1 MKKRIG
7 AMLTALALVGA
18 MLPSAMA
25 VELDKSATPLTDE
38 DKTTVTLTVGGS
50 QTEVAPA
57 SDVVFVLDKS
67 ISMNAKTEAGAM
79 LESLENE
86 VLTKGLNVKVGVV
99 VYSGTVHET
108 YPLTQIA
115 DGTCARIATYIS
127 NIQYASGTNLQA
139 GILAGIEMLGK
150 DPSVSNENKH
160 LVLVSDGVT
169 YLWGTGDT
177 PKSIYVNLN
186 NTRAASVD
194 YVNDYWAYHREV
206 SIDNYEDYA
215 DAAEWIVT
223 AEENGIESLID
234 HYQREYIGTENKNIE
249 PFVPSDGSV
258 KHPYSSLEAAIY
270 MGGKAWQ
277 QAAEAGYNLYAY
289 APDDYLTPNDDGGQ
303 HYPWAPTFIKGLNTI
318 GGTYT
323 EIYTDTPDGVDGMFD
338 GIKNSILYEIQ
349 SGTVTDPIG
358 KHYNFV
364 STDTVELTVGGVRID
379 RDEDAPDGYDIS
391 FDGGKYLVKYDSE
404 DGLKGTITWDI
415 NTPVEQG
422 KAVALSYDLTV
433 DQSTVPTNAT
443 VDAPTNGET
452 TLTYK
457 PTTGDEET
465 AEFDVPEFTLGEKE
479 SIPTPDKE
487 ADGEDAIGNVATGD
501 IIPFTITTTLP
512 ETIVGTDAAE
522 HTMLIFRDTMTGLEL
537 VDDTI
542 ALTINDETISAEYYV
557 FEDASTADPEYLE
570 SGNTFAVAVDLSAIH
585 VSDEYGPLT
594 NLGSGSVVLS
604 YNGEVTA
611 EMGDVVN
618 NEAWIND
625 NPNSDT
631 TPGKVTI
638 ETGGTG
644 TLMFTLGGAALLAA
658 AGALFVV
665 NRRKSG
671 N

>member
-25 VELDKSATPLTDE
+25 VELDKSATPLTGE

-67 ISMNAKTEAGAM
+67 ISMDARTEAGAM
-79 LESLENE
+79 LESLEDE
-86 VLTKGLNVKVGVV
+86 VLAKGLNVKVGVV
-99 VYSGTVHET
+99 VYSGTVHAT
-108 YPLTQIA
+108 YPLTQIVEGA
-115 DGTCARIATYIS
+115 CAEIATYINS
-127 NIQYASGTNLQA
+127 IEYASGTNLQA
-139 GILAGIEMLGK
+139 GILAGIEMLGG

-177 PKSIYVNLN
+177 PLSIYVNLN

-194 YVNDYWAYHREV
+194 YVNDYWEYHREISV
-206 SIDNYEDYA
+206 DDYSA
-215 DAAEWIVT
+215 YANAAEWIAT
-223 AEENGIESLID
+223 AEANGIKSLID
-234 HYQREYIGTENKNIE
+234 TYQRTYIGTDGNNIE

-258 KHPYSSLEAAIY
+258 DHPYSSLEAAIY

-289 APDDYLTPNDDGGQ
+289 VPNDYLAPNKDGGQ
-303 HYPWAPTFIKGLNTI
+303 YYPWAPTFIEGLHTI
-318 GGTYT
+318 GDTYT
-323 EIYTDTPDGVDGMFD
+323 DVYTDSPNGVDGMFD

-358 KHYNFV
+358 EYYIFDGL
-364 STDTVELTVGGVRID
+364 DTVTLTVGGTAVTP
-379 RDEDAPDGYDIS
+379 DEPAVEGYDVS
-391 FDGGKYLVKYDSE
+391 FNNGNYGVNYDVT
-404 DGLKGTITWDI
+404 GRVLTWDI
-415 NTPVEQG
+415 NTPVEQS
-422 KAVALSYDLTV
+422 KAVALSYGLTV
-433 DQSTVPTNAT
+433 DQSKVPTNGT
-443 VDAPTNGET
+443 VVAPTNGET
-452 TLTYK
+452 TLTYE
-457 PTTGDEET
+457 PTTGGEET
-465 AEFDVPEFTLGEKE
+465 EEFDVPEFTLGEKE

-487 ADGEDAIGNVATGD
+487 ADGKDEIGYVATGD

-512 ETIVGTDAAE
+512 ETIVGTEAEE

-537 VDDTI
+537 VDGTI
-542 ALTINDETISAEYYV
+542 ALTINGETIPAEYYD

-585 VSDEYGPLT
+585 ASDEYGPLT
-594 NLGSGSVVLS
+594 NLGAGSVVLS

-611 EMGDVVN
+611 EMGAVVN

-625 NPNSDT
+625 NPNSSE

-644 TLMFTLGGAALLAA
+644 TLMFTLGGVALLVA